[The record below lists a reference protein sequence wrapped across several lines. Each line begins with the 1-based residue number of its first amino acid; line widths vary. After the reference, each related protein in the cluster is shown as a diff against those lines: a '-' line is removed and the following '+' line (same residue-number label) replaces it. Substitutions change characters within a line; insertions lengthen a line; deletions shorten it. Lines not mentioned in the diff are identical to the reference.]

1 MPTQKTITRSPH
13 SESNSKRG
21 HTLDSKSPPPGSV
34 AKAVLSG
41 LDQIRGW
48 QEDLYRDLHRNP
60 ELSYQEHRT
69 AAIMADH
76 LQSWGYEVH
85 SGIGKT
91 GVVGI
96 LRNGDGPAVLLRSEI
111 DALPVEE
118 KTGLPYASTVRETD
132 AAGRNVPVMHACG
145 HDAHMTCLLGAAEL
159 LAVAREHWN
168 GTLVT
173 VFQPAEELGSGARS
187 MVDDGLVDLVGKV
200 NVALTQ
206 HALPFPAGQVASRPG
221 TTMSTADSMKVTV
234 YGHGGH
240 GSMPQDSVDPVV
252 LAASIVMR
260 LQTIV
265 AREIAP
271 TESAVVSVGSIQAGT
286 KSNVISDHAVL
297 LLNIRTYSEDVR
309 TKVLDEVHRIVKAE
323 CVASESPKDPE
334 FEMYEH
340 FPITSNDVATTARVR
355 SAFDAVFGQQSKDL
369 PLQTVS
375 EDFSAIPDAFGA
387 PYSYWGLGCIA
398 PDLYEKAKAAG
409 RIAQDIPVNHSALF
423 APVIQPTLDTGTKTL
438 VAASLAWLGRS

>member
-1 MPTQKTITRSPH
+1 MSAQKTSTRSRH
-13 SESNSKRG
+13 SGSSSKRA
-21 HTLDSKSPPPGSV
+21 HAHDSKSPQPGSV
-34 AKAVLSG
+34 AKTVLAG

-48 QEDLYRDLHRNP
+48 QEDLYRDLHQHP

-76 LQSWGYEVH
+76 LQKWGYEVH
-85 SGIGKT
+85 SGVGKT

-96 LRNGDGPAVLLRSEI
+96 LRNGDGPGVLLRSEL

-118 KTGLPYASTVRETD
+118 QTGLPYGSTVRGTD
-132 AAGRNVPVMHACG
+132 PAGNDVPVMHACG

-159 LAVAREHWN
+159 LAGAREHWN

-173 VFQPAEELGSGARS
+173 VFQPAEELGSGAQS
-187 MVDDGLVDLVGKV
+187 MVDDDLADLVGKV

-221 TTMSTADSMKVTV
+221 IMFSTADSMKVTV
-234 YGHGGH
+234 YGRGGH

-252 LAASIVMR
+252 LAASIVLR

-271 TESAVVSVGSIQAGT
+271 TEPVVVSVGSIQAGT
-286 KSNVISDHAVL
+286 KSNVIDDHAVL
-297 LLNIRTYSEDVR
+297 LLNIRTYSEEVR

-323 CVASESPKDPE
+323 CEASESPRDPE
-334 FEMYEH
+334 FEMYDH
-340 FPITSNDVATTARVR
+340 FPITVNDKSTTDFVR
-355 SAFDAVFGQQSKDL
+355 SAFDAVFGDESKDL
-369 PLQTVS
+369 PLQTPS
-375 EDFSAIPDAFGA
+375 EDFSDIPDALGA
-387 PYSYWGLGCIA
+387 PYTYWGLGCID
-398 PDLYEKAKAAG
+398 PDVYEKAEASG
-409 RIAQDIPVNHSALF
+409 RIAQDVPVNHSALF
-423 APVIQPTLDTGTKTL
+423 APVIQPTLDTGTKAL
-438 VAASLAWLGRS
+438 VAASLAWLGHS